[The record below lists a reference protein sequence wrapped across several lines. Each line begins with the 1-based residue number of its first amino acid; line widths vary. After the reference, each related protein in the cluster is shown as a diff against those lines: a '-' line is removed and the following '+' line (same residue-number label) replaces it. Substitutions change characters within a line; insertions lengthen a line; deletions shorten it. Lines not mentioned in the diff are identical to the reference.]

1 MQNDIPVKDFS
12 QEEIAFA
19 SQAEL
24 DKYNNSLVD
33 TTVRLLGDKTVV
45 AEIVQLIAY
54 IRHAVKNNMTKDIIV
69 GVKNTVANVPFTFTV
84 NDTTIPDLVTVD
96 YTQIN

>member
-1 MQNDIPVKDFS
+1 MPDEPVKDFS

-33 TTVRLLGDKTVV
+33 TTVRLLGDKTIV
-45 AEIVQLIAY
+45 AEVVQLISY
-54 IRHAVKNNMTKDIIV
+54 IRHAVKNNIEKDIVVHI
-69 GVKNTVANVPFTFTV
+69 GNTVANVPFTFSV
-84 NDTTIPDLVTVD
+84 NEMAIPDLTTVD
-96 YTQIN
+96 RMQIN